1 MLICWSLKTGGLW
14 LNKHVFLH
22 LTTLFPSHMP
32 FKPRL
37 YLFLS
42 TMLAPPRS
50 SLFLYRLI
58 SLLSSL
64 YFSLLHILL
73 QKAISNLFFF
83 SLTWQLTCE
92 QSLEQ
97 NSFWRDRE
105 HQSLDELNFI
115 PKNEKSS
122 YSPKLRL
129 IYHTCHSFPL
139 KQTETNSGGLER
151 RGNFARLIV
160 LVYRTC
166 YLF

>member
-1 MLICWSLKTGGLW
+1 MCWSLETGGLW

-37 YLFLS
+37 YI
-42 TMLAPPRS
+42 S
-50 SLFLYRLI
+50 SYQPCWLLLGAASSSI
-58 SLLSSL
+58 VLCSLLSSL

-97 NSFWRDRE
+97 NRFWRDRE

-151 RGNFARLIV
+151 RGNSPRLIV

>member
-1 MLICWSLKTGGLW
+1 MFFSISQYFSRHICH
-14 LNKHVFLH
+14 LNLD
-22 LTTLFPSHMP
+22 
-32 FKPRL
+32 
-37 YLFLS
+37 Y
-42 TMLAPPRS
+42 
-50 SLFLYRLI
+50 I
-58 SLLSSL
+58 SLPINHVGSSSEQPLPLSSCVPYL
-64 YFSLLHILL
+64 AVCTFHCFTFCCKKQFQIF
-73 QKAISNLFFF
+73 FFF

-97 NSFWRDRE
+97 NRFWRDRE

-129 IYHTCHSFPL
+129 IYHTYHSFPL

-151 RGNFARLIV
+151 RGNSARLIV